1 MGKKLKIGIIFLTVV
16 IGLFLINNSLQNNYS
31 AKLSTFLNL
40 DKNNILKIVISS
52 NQEAIELM
60 KIDSSWVIYDY
71 NEEISGNDTFM
82 VKNDVID
89 NLFIKIAEL
98 EKQHL
103 VTSKKENWNQY
114 GVTDNI
120 GTHLAFINLEGIT
133 AAYYVFG
140 KSQEEYN
147 KCYARTEQESDV
159 YLLNSNILYQLQV
172 NPNFWGTKIAT
183 E

>member
-60 KIDSSWVIYDY
+60 KIDSSWVI
-71 NEEISGNDTFM
+71 SGNDTLI